1 MPWKVPSSADRSVAL
16 CRWLDSS
23 RSLMEQEVKENE
35 ALLLRFKYYSFFDL
49 NPKVLSSPFHLRR
62 AGSGGCLCQE
72 PDLRSLQASGPGPC
86 APTNRRSLEALWGL
100 PGAAWLRWLRLL
112 SLQRSRGPGSLS

>member
-1 MPWKVPSSADRSVAL
+1 MVFSRAWWQPCQSDLCVTPVLAI

-49 NPKVLSSPFHLRR
+49 NPKVQSSLFHLHFEIPILW
-62 AGSGGCLCQE
+62 SEGC
-72 PDLRSLQASGPGPC
+72 PDL
-86 APTNRRSLEALWGL
+86 
-100 PGAAWLRWLRLL
+100 
-112 SLQRSRGPGSLS
+112 